1 MDITGARW
9 GLGGAE
15 AILKL
20 RALIANG
27 DFDPYWR
34 YHLRKEHERVHHA
47 RYRESFALAA

>member
-9 GLGGAE
+9 GLEGAE

-27 DFDPYWR
+27 DYAEVLVMPDTVSEPWQMQGPR
-34 YHLRKEHERVHHA
+34 A
-47 RYRESFALAA
+47 